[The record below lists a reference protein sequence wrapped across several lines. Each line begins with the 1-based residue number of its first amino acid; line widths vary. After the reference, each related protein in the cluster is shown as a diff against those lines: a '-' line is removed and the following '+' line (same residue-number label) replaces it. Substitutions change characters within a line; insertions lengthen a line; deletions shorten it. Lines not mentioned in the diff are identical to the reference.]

1 MEIRL
6 PRFLQVSPAAKKV
19 LYKIPF
25 LGDVLNV
32 VGETQQN
39 LRAGLA
45 PSTAV
50 SRGLAVGGAGLA
62 ASAMQPADLLTI
74 APSVTRYAAKKA
86 ADPEETKRRELL
98 RAMGVAGGGA
108 SPAALQKTAAM
119 LEYINPESLAR
130 TAMDIAEFGRNYAL
144 SPDERV
150 EQIKRELLTDAARGQ

>member
-1 MEIRL
+1 VEFRL

-39 LRAGLA
+39 LKAGLS

-50 SRGLAVGGAGLA
+50 SRGLAVGGAGVA
-62 ASAMQPADLLTI
+62 ASALPPADLLTI
-74 APSVTRYAAKKA
+74 APSVTRYAAKRA
-86 ADPEETKRRELL
+86 ADPEENKRRELL

-108 SPAALQKTAAM
+108 SPAALQRTAGM

-130 TAMDIAEFGRNYAL
+130 TAMDIAEFGRSYAL
-144 SPDERV
+144 SPEDRV

>member
-1 MEIRL
+1 MEFRL

-39 LRAGLA
+39 LRAGLT
-45 PSTAV
+45 PSTAM

-62 ASAMQPADLLTI
+62 ASAMPPADLLTI

-86 ADPEETKRRELL
+86 AEPDEAKRRELM

-108 SPAALQKTAAM
+108 SPEALQKTAAM

-130 TAMDIAEFGRNYAL
+130 TAMDVVEFGRSYAL
-144 SPDERV
+144 SPDDRI
-150 EQIKRELLTDAARGQ
+150 EQIKRELLTSAAQRQ